1 MAKPGSQQEDKERGK
16 PEVSLLRFAQL
27 VQPVWHLT
35 RIRNVIVQAEQRDAG
50 KRLDSMLHARLP
62 QFSRA
67 RLQSWIKEGRVR
79 VGDAQLKSSY
89 LLRGDEQL
97 IVEPRDLPPLKAE
110 PEELDLHVLYED
122 ADLVVIDK
130 PAGMVVHAGAGH
142 HSGTLVN
149 ALLHHF
155 GGLSQLGGELRPGI
169 VHRLDK
175 DTSGV
180 IVVARTDGAHQ
191 ALASQFQSRQVE
203 KVYWALVHGNIERA
217 TGHIDRP
224 IARDPI
230 RRTRMTARLESG
242 RSAHTEWKLLE
253 RFDKLSYLEVRIGT
267 GRTHQIRAHFA
278 YLKHPLVGDTVYGA
292 PSVIPGLPKL
302 SRVFLHAHRLRFRSP
317 TTGAEIT
324 VHSELAPDLAAY
336 LDLVRGGTEAPDQ
349 SGKKK

>member
-1 MAKPGSQQEDKERGK
+1 
-16 PEVSLLRFAQL
+16 
-27 VQPVWHLT
+27 
-35 RIRNVIVQAEQRDAG
+35 
-50 KRLDSMLHARLP
+50 MLHARLP

-67 RLQSWIKEGRVR
+67 RLQSWIREGRVR
-79 VGDAQLKSSY
+79 VGEARLKSSY

-110 PEELDLHVLYED
+110 PEALTLNILYED

-155 GGLSQLGGELRPGI
+155 GGLSKLGGDLRPGI

-180 IVVARTDGAHQ
+180 IVVARTDASHQ

-203 KVYWALVHGNIERA
+203 KVYRALVHGHVESA
-217 TGHIDRP
+217 TGRIDRP
-224 IARDPI
+224 IARDPV
-230 RRTRMTARLESG
+230 RRTRMTARLETG

-253 RFDKLSYLEVRIGT
+253 RLDRLSYLEVRIGT

-278 YLKHPLVGDTVYGA
+278 YLKHPLVGDTVYSA
-292 PSVIPGLPKL
+292 PPAVEGLPKL
-302 SRVFLHAHRLRFRSP
+302 GRVFLHAHLLRFHSP
-317 TTGAEIT
+317 TSGAEIA
-324 VHSELAPDLAAY
+324 VRSELPSELTAY
-336 LDLVRGGTEAPDQ
+336 LDLARGR
-349 SGKKK
+349 GKA

>member
-1 MAKPGSQQEDKERGK
+1 MQAGPED
-16 PEVSLLRFAQL
+16 S
-27 VQPVWHLT
+27 
-35 RIRNVIVQAEQRDAG
+35 G

-79 VGDAQLKSSY
+79 VGEARLKSSY
-89 LLRGDEQL
+89 LLHGDERV
-97 IVEPRDLPPLKAE
+97 IVEPADLPALKAE
-110 PEELDLHVLYED
+110 PEELALEVLYED
-122 ADLVVIDK
+122 ADLVVINK

-142 HSGTLVN
+142 HSGTVVN

-180 IVVARTDGAHQ
+180 MVVARTDASHR
-191 ALASQFQSRQVE
+191 ALARQFQSRQVE
-203 KVYWALVHGNIERA
+203 KVYWALAHGNFESA

-230 RRTRMTARLESG
+230 RRTRMTARLETG

-253 RFDKLSYLEVRIGT
+253 GLDKLSYLEIRIGT

-292 PSVIPGLPKL
+292 PSSIPGLPKL
-302 SRVFLHAHRLRFRSP
+302 GRVYLHAHRLRFRSP
-317 TTGAEIT
+317 STGREIT
-324 VHSELAPDLAAY
+324 VCSELPPELSAY
-336 LDLVRGGTEAPDQ
+336 LDLARGRGRTDAEF
-349 SGKKK
+349 GKKK

>member
-1 MAKPGSQQEDKERGK
+1 VTVEARPED
-16 PEVSLLRFAQL
+16 S
-27 VQPVWHLT
+27 
-35 RIRNVIVQAEQRDAG
+35 G

-67 RLQSWIKEGRVR
+67 RLQSWIKDGRVR
-79 VGDAQLKSSY
+79 IGEARLKSSY
-89 LLRGDEQL
+89 LLRGDESL
-97 IVEPRDLPPLKAE
+97 IVEPADLPPLKAE
-110 PEELDLHVLYED
+110 PEELALRVLYED

-155 GGLSQLGGELRPGI
+155 GGLSKLGGDLRPGI

-180 IVVARTDGAHQ
+180 MVVARTDAAHQ
-191 ALASQFQSRQVE
+191 ALASQFQNRQVE
-203 KVYWALVHGNIERA
+203 KVYWALVHGNIESA

-230 RRTRMTARLESG
+230 RRTRMTARLETG
-242 RSAHTEWKLLE
+242 RSAHTEWKVLE
-253 RFDKLSYLEVRIGT
+253 RPGKLSDKFSDKLSYLEVRIGT

-292 PSVIPGLPKL
+292 SATIQGLPRL
-302 SRVFLHAHRLRFRSP
+302 GRVFLHAHLLRFHSP
-317 TTGAEIT
+317 TTGAEIA
-324 VHSELAPDLAAY
+324 VRSELPPELTAY
-336 LDLVRGGTEAPDQ
+336 LDLARGPRPR
-349 SGKKK
+349 

>member
-1 MAKPGSQQEDKERGK
+1 
-16 PEVSLLRFAQL
+16 
-27 VQPVWHLT
+27 
-35 RIRNVIVQAEQRDAG
+35 VIVLAGPGDSG
-50 KRLDSMLHARLP
+50 KRLDSMLQARLP

-79 VGDAQLKSSY
+79 IGEARLKSSY
-89 LLRGDEQL
+89 LLHGDEQV
-97 IVEPRDLPPLKAE
+97 IVEPQDLPPLKAE
-110 PEELDLHVLYED
+110 PEALALDVLYED
-122 ADLVVIDK
+122 ADLVVINK

-155 GGLSQLGGELRPGI
+155 GGLSHLGGELRPGI

-180 IVVARTDGAHQ
+180 MVVARTDAAHQ

-203 KVYWALVHGNIERA
+203 KVYWALVNGNVESA

-230 RRTRMTARLESG
+230 RRTRMTARLETG
-242 RSAHTEWKLLE
+242 RSAHTEWKMLE
-253 RFDKLSYLEVRIGT
+253 RLDKLTYLEVRIGT

-278 YLKHPLVGDTVYGA
+278 YLKHPLVGDTAYGA
-292 PSVIPGLPKL
+292 PSAIPGLPKL
-302 SRVFLHAHRLRFRSP
+302 ERVFLHAHLLRFHSP
-317 TTGAEIT
+317 TTGAEIA
-324 VHSELAPDLAAY
+324 VRSELPPVLTAY
-336 LDLVRGGTEAPDQ
+336 LDLARVRAATSAA

>member
-1 MAKPGSQQEDKERGK
+1 M
-16 PEVSLLRFAQL
+16 
-27 VQPVWHLT
+27 
-35 RIRNVIVQAEQRDAG
+35 QAEQRDAG

-79 VGDAQLKSSY
+79 VGDARLKSSY
-89 LLRGDEQL
+89 LVRGDEQL

-110 PEELDLHVLYED
+110 PEELALKILYED

-155 GGLSQLGGELRPGI
+155 GGLSKLGGELRPGI

-180 IVVARTDGAHQ
+180 MVVARTDAAHQ

-203 KVYWALVHGNIERA
+203 KVYWALVHGNIENA

-224 IARDPI
+224 IARDPN
-230 RRTRMTARLESG
+230 RRTRMTARLETG

-253 RFDKLSYLEVRIGT
+253 RLCKLSDKLSYLEVRIGT

-278 YLKHPLVGDTVYGA
+278 YLKHPLVGDSVYGA
-292 PSVIPGLPKL
+292 PHAIPGLPKL
-302 SRVFLHAHRLRFRSP
+302 GRVFLHAHRLRFRSP
-317 TTGAEIT
+317 TTGTEIA
-324 VHSELAPDLAAY
+324 VHSELPPDLTAY
-336 LDLVRGGTEAPDQ
+336 LDLAHQVQRTL
-349 SGKKK
+349 

>member
-1 MAKPGSQQEDKERGK
+1 
-16 PEVSLLRFAQL
+16 
-27 VQPVWHLT
+27 
-35 RIRNVIVQAEQRDAG
+35 VIVQAGPEDSG

-67 RLQSWIKEGRVR
+67 RLQSWIRDGRVR
-79 VGDAQLKSSY
+79 VGEARLKSSY
-89 LLRGDEQL
+89 LVHGDEL
-97 IVEPRDLPPLKAE
+97 LVVEPADLPALKAE
-110 PEELDLHVLYED
+110 PEELALEVLYED
-122 ADLVVIDK
+122 ADLVVINK

-180 IVVARTDGAHQ
+180 MVVARTDASHQ
-191 ALASQFQSRQVE
+191 ALARQFQSRQVE
-203 KVYWALVHGNIERA
+203 KVYWALAHGNFESA

-230 RRTRMTARLESG
+230 RRTRMTARLETG

-253 RFDKLSYLEVRIGT
+253 RIDKLSYLEVRIGT

-292 PSVIPGLPKL
+292 PSAIPGLPKL
-302 SRVFLHAHRLRFRSP
+302 GRVFLHAHRLSFQSP
-317 TTGAEIT
+317 STGREIT
-324 VHSELAPDLAAY
+324 VSCGLPPELSAY
-336 LDLVRGGTEAPDQ
+336 LDLARGCGKTDAE
-349 SGKKK
+349 SSKKK